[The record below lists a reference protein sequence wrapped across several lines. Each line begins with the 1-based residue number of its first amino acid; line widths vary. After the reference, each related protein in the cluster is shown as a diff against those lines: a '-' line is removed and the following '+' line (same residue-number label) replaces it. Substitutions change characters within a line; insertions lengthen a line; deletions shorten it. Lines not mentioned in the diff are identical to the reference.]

1 MLPNQNTI
9 TSIKELENNNE
20 VNSKGK
26 SPKFDFDLGDFVVKD
41 GKVTTVTGVEAL
53 KLWIKK
59 VLRTKKNKYEIYK
72 TQNVEKY
79 GVNLLEIVTS
89 KYPLTYIQAQ
99 VQSTVTEALLK
110 NSDIKSVTNFKFV
123 RDKRLL
129 NVQFD
134 VITVYG
140 LTRESVVI

>member
-79 GVNLLEIVTS
+79 GVNLLEIITS

-99 VQSTVTEALLK
+99 VQSIVTEALLK

-134 VITVYG
+134 VNTVYG